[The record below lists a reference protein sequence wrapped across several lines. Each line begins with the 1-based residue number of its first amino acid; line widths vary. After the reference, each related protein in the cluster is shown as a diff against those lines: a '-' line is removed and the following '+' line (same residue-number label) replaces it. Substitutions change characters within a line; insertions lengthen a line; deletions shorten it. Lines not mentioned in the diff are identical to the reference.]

1 VHRLPLLQ
9 GQLPAP
15 TGAALAGASR
25 APPPTAVPAVQIFF
39 DALIEPS
46 LQTNDPPAQREIPPF
61 FPEHG
66 VLPASA

>member
-1 VHRLPLLQ
+1 LPLLQ

-15 TGAALAGASR
+15 PGAAFAGASR
-25 APPPTAVPAVQIFF
+25 APSPPAEQIFF
-39 DALIEPS
+39 DALIDPS